1 MTEKVEAVKVE
12 LELGGRTLSMETG
25 KVARQASGAV
35 VVRYGDTVVLA
46 TVVSA
51 PSKRDLDFFPLYVDY
66 REMTYAA
73 GKFPGGF
80 FKREGRPSAK
90 EVLTCRLI
98 DRPIRPLFP
107 DGFMDEVQIQ
117 CIVMSFD
124 GQNNPDLVAL
134 IGSAAALCLSQ
145 APFEGPVASVRVGRI
160 DGKLVVNPTMDIID
174 KSEMD
179 LVAAGHKD
187 GINMIELAGHE
198 VSEAVVAEG
207 MALAQAEIIRIC
219 AAIQK
224 LADKA
229 GKPKA
234 FTLKGP
240 SEELKKLVWEKAADK
255 LRELK
260 QIPTKIE
267 RNEAINQLRA
277 ELIAELCPEDAVEP
291 KYAAKDLG
299 EAFYQTEK
307 KVQRQ
312 LILSGI
318 RPDGRG
324 MKEIRPIWG
333 EIGVLPRTH
342 GSAIFTRGETQTMVA
357 ATLGTVSDEQT
368 VDGLTEEI
376 SKKFMLHYNFP
387 PFSVGEV
394 RPIRGP
400 GRREIG
406 HGALAEKS
414 LEPILPTREQFPYT
428 VRLVSDILESNG
440 STSMA
445 TVCGGSLALM
455 DAGVPIARHVAGIS
469 VGRVEEG
476 GKEVL
481 LTDIIGE
488 EDYHGDM
495 DFKVSGTVNGITGI
509 QLDLKARGL
518 SQQTIVKSLAQALEG
533 RLNIIEQMNRMIAA
547 PRASISQY
555 APRLLTVKIN
565 PDKIGKLIG
574 PGGKMI
580 KSITEQTGAKIDI
593 EDDGTVYIAS
603 IDSVGAEKAL
613 KLVEALVGE
622 VIVGKIY
629 HGKVVSIKDFG
640 AFVEI
645 MPGQDGLCHISELDE
660 KYVQNV
666 TTVVN
671 VGDEIPVKVIAI
683 DDQGRVKLS
692 RKAAL
697 KEMEEK
703 KS

>member
-124 GQNNPDLVAL
+124 GQNDPDLVAL

-145 APFEGPVASVRVGRI
+145 APFEGPAAGVRVGRI
-160 DGKLVVNPTMDIID
+160 DGKLVVNPTMDIIG

-219 AAIQK
+219 DAIQK

-234 FTLKGP
+234 FTLKGA
-240 SEELKKLVWEKAADK
+240 SDELKKLVWKKAADK
-255 LRELK
+255 MRELK
-260 QIPTKIE
+260 QIPAKVE

-277 ELIAELCPEDAVEP
+277 ELVAELCPADAVEP
-291 KYAAKDLG
+291 KYTAKDVG

-414 LEPILPTREQFPYT
+414 LEPILPAREQFPYT

-440 STSMA
+440 SSSMA

-455 DAGVPIARHVAGIS
+455 DAGVPIARHVGGIS
-469 VGRVEEG
+469 IGRVEED

-518 SQQTIVKSLAQALEG
+518 SHQTIVKSLAQALEG
-533 RLNIIEQMNRMIAA
+533 RLNIIEQMNQVIAA

-666 TTVVN
+666 TTVVK